1 MSAAI
6 QLTDANSFLAWEALQ
21 EFKHEFDGMTAHA
34 MHGCTAAH
42 STIRGNLA
50 FSVGGRLRARPPR
63 FYGSNLKIKAAC
75 SIRYPDGV
83 VVCSPL
89 APDAR
94 VITDP
99 VVIFEILDED
109 SILIDFCAKN
119 REYEATPSV
128 QRYIILEQDAV
139 AGTQFE
145 RRGDDWIGHILR
157 PDAILRMREIDV
169 AVPLAELYEGLDL

>member
-1 MSAAI
+1 
-6 QLTDANSFLAWEALQ
+6 
-21 EFKHEFDGMTAHA
+21 
-34 MHGCTAAH
+34 
-42 STIRGNLA
+42 
-50 FSVGGRLRARPPR
+50 
-63 FYGSNLKIKAAC
+63 
-75 SIRYPDGV
+75 
-83 VVCSPL
+83 VCSPL